1 LTQPDAQ
8 RYLTARKPKGK
19 TTLQKRLTIL
29 FLLLIAVFAMGI
41 FGFFI
46 LGRLAGGQP
55 SLLDCAYQTVITLTT
70 LGSREML
77 PLSNF
82 WYGEF
87 FVIVLMLSGMGIL
100 FVFATSLTAFLVEGE
115 IRNIFRRK
123 KMDKVLKNLKD
134 HFIVCGA
141 GATGGYVIA
150 ELLGSEHPIV
160 IVDTDE
166 NNIQHIRDA
175 HPKTMIPYVVGAA
188 ADDEVLNKAG
198 ISKARGILATLPD
211 ERDNLFITVTARQS
225 NPKVKIVARAN
236 DAQAEVRLSRAGA
249 DSVVSPS
256 RIGGMRLASEMV
268 RPQVVSFLD
277 EMLHDQEKTLR
288 IEEIPL
294 TRGCNMI
301 GSALMETNLRQEADL
316 LVLAIRD
323 PSGQHYLYN
332 PPPDHVLEENAT
344 LIVLGPVESVHKIR
358 SRMTYE
364 SV

>member
-1 LTQPDAQ
+1 M
-8 RYLTARKPKGK
+8 
-19 TTLQKRLTIL
+19 QKRLRI
-29 FLLLIAVFAMGI
+29 LLLLLLAVFALGI

-46 LGRLAGGQP
+46 LGHLAGGQP

-77 PLSNF
+77 PLANF

-87 FVIVLMLSGMGIL
+87 FVIVLMLTGMGVL

-123 KMDKVLKNLKD
+123 KMEKILKNIKD
-134 HFIVCGA
+134 HIIVCGA

-150 ELLGSEHPIV
+150 ELLGSSQTLV
-160 IVDTDE
+160 IVDADE
-166 NNIQHIRDA
+166 NRIQHICKA
-175 HPKTMIPYVVGAA
+175 HTKSMIPYVVGQA
-188 ADDEVLNKAG
+188 ADDDVLIEAG
-198 ISKARGILATLPD
+198 IDRARGIVATLPD

-225 NPKVKIVARAN
+225 NPKVKIVVRAS
-236 DAQAEVRLSRAGA
+236 DSQAETRLARAGA

-277 EMLHDQEKTLR
+277 EMLHDQDKTLR

-294 TRGCNMI
+294 TRGCKMI
-301 GSALMETNLRQEADL
+301 GSALMDTNLRQEADL

-332 PPPDHVLEENAT
+332 PSPEHILEENAT

-364 SV
+364 AGNGQ